1 MPPHRW
7 VRGALGRRVAGPRRH
22 ALLYFAA
29 VNAEFN
35 WWLLIVGLVVGAGL
49 VWFVVMDS
57 RRRDEDI
64 DAEELPREALWLSAQ
79 LGEDGYDVPPE
90 ATERMLLLHRDYLA
104 APPPDEPF
112 DDDIQSDREPE
123 PAVSAAVATPLE
135 APELPAVVPSTG
147 KRPRRQ
153 RRPTSTGSASSE
165 VPPTSA
171 METPNTDPSGSD
183 ATTGTSPTQ

>member
-1 MPPHRW
+1 
-7 VRGALGRRVAGPRRH
+7 
-22 ALLYFAA
+22 

-57 RRRDEDI
+57 RRRDEDV

-112 DDDIQSDREPE
+112 EEDVQFEPGPE
-123 PAVSAAVATPLE
+123 PDPAVSATVGAPLE
-135 APELPAVVPSTG
+135 ALEPPAVAPPAG

-171 METPNTDPSGSD
+171 IETPNTDPSGSD